1 MRRATATIGGCL
13 VQDAELRFLFGH
25 GQLGENVDQ
34 VQTPVPAETI
44 AVFVGLGK
52 VVAGVEED
60 DRHIADG
67 LADQVDHD
75 HVFGLEAAGYADFLF
90 LG

>member
-1 MRRATATIGGCL
+1 M
-13 VQDAELRFLFGH
+13 RFLLGH
-25 GQLGENVDQ
+25 GQLGENIDQ
-34 VQTPVPAETI
+34 VQPPVPAEAI
-44 AVFVGLGK
+44 AIFVGLGK
-52 VVAGVEED
+52 VIAGVEEN

-90 LG
+90 LGQSYLLFY